1 MLVSGPI
8 LSRRGPRPKR
18 RWLLQNRGRSEA
30 GWFPER
36 EGRMCLLLRVHRR
49 LHMWE
54 VATVTRKRILE
65 NVEVVYGAG

>member
-1 MLVSGPI
+1 
-8 LSRRGPRPKR
+8 
-18 RWLLQNRGRSEA
+18 
-30 GWFPER
+30 
-36 EGRMCLLLRVHRR
+36 MCLLLRVHRR